1 MDHRQCRF
9 IWSAQLATVAM
20 FRSHGG
26 TRVALAGGA
35 GAGEA
40 GAGEVRAG
48 EVGEWPVS
56 PAEIDRMQ
64 QAAAAVLD
72 CRRHFAARPGGLLG
86 EIAAGEPGFTDW
98 RHYPAGEVYD
108 PQSHAQYF
116 YHVHPAAGRGAGE
129 HGHFHAFLRADGIPP
144 GARPLVLPETAI
156 AADTARPS
164 PQAAPVKHGARD
176 EVCHLLAITLD
187 LTGTPIRLFTT
198 NRWVTGETW
207 YRAEDVVAM
216 LDRFVFAEA
225 GRSAVSRWIAAMVA
239 LFRPQ
244 IAALLRTRDETMMT
258 WRRRR
263 RGNVFEDPRIE
274 IVSCTEIDIDRQLT
288 ALEHARSGPKRE
300 AGLHPPAPPWM
311 SEGWGEGHA
320 G

>member
-1 MDHRQCRF
+1 MN
-9 IWSAQLATVAM
+9 L
-20 FRSHGG
+20 
-26 TRVALAGGA
+26 
-35 GAGEA
+35 
-40 GAGEVRAG
+40 
-48 EVGEWPVS
+48 
-56 PAEIDRMQ
+56 AEIDRMQ

-72 CRRHFAARPGGLLG
+72 CGRHFATRPGGLLG
-86 EIAAGEPGFTDW
+86 EIAADGSGFADW
-98 RHYPAGEVYD
+98 QHYPAGEVYD
-108 PQSHAQYF
+108 PSSHAQYF
-116 YHVHPAAGRGAGE
+116 YHVHPAAERGAGE
-129 HGHFHAFLRADGIPP
+129 HGHFHAFLRAEGIPP
-144 GARPLVLPETAI
+144 GVRPLVLPETAI
-156 AADTARPS
+156 AADMARPS

-216 LDRFVFAEA
+216 LDRFVFGETERA
-225 GRSAVSRWIAAMVA
+225 AVSRWIAAMVW

-244 IAALLRTRDETMMT
+244 IAALLRARDETMMT

-274 IVSCTEIDIDRQLT
+274 VVSSVEIDIERQLA
-288 ALEHARSGPKRE
+288 ALEHARADAARE
-300 AGLHPPAPPWM
+300 PAHRSPALSWM
-311 SEGWGEGHA
+311 NEGWGEGHA